1 MLLSYQRA
9 GLYLMAAAAIGL
21 AVLVFSQTAD
31 ATETAQAATSALKLQ
46 IDTDCKAG
54 DATFK
59 VQNTGDAWPKS
70 STFSIYRILG
80 EGKGHAVAAAG
91 RRHEVRKGLDDS
103 PVDGATDPERRTGTH
118 TARIGEFGVHHDPRR
133 NDGTNGAVK
142 PRVLGHA

>member
-31 ATETAQAATSALKLQ
+31 ATEAAQAATSALKLQ

-80 EGKGHAVAAAG
+80 EGKGHVISKHRMRLNSGQRASFRIKASKNTTG
-91 RRHEVRKGLDDS
+91 RLGIS
-103 PVDGATDPERRTGTH
+103 IDPSWYQRDRRLN
-118 TARIGEFGVHHDPRR
+118 AKLECR
-133 NDGTNGAVK
+133 
-142 PRVLGHA
+142 

>member
-31 ATETAQAATSALKLQ
+31 ATEAAQATTSALKLQ

-80 EGKGHAVAAAG
+80 EGKGHVISKHRMRLNSDQRASFRIKASKNTTG
-91 RRHEVRKGLDDS
+91 RLGIS
-103 PVDGATDPERRTGTH
+103 IDPSWYQRDRRLN
-118 TARIGEFGVHHDPRR
+118 AKLECR
-133 NDGTNGAVK
+133 
-142 PRVLGHA
+142 

>member
-80 EGKGHAVAAAG
+80 EGKGHVISKRRMRLNSGQRASFRIKASKNTTG
-91 RRHEVRKGLDDS
+91 RLGISIDPSWYQRDRRLD
-103 PVDGATDPERRTGTH
+103 AKLECR
-118 TARIGEFGVHHDPRR
+118 
-133 NDGTNGAVK
+133 
-142 PRVLGHA
+142 

>member
-21 AVLVFSQTAD
+21 AVLVFIQTAD

-80 EGKGHAVAAAG
+80 EGKGHVISKRRMRLNSGQRASFRIKASKNTTG
-91 RRHEVRKGLDDS
+91 RLGISIDPSWHHRDRRLD
-103 PVDGATDPERRTGTH
+103 AKLECR
-118 TARIGEFGVHHDPRR
+118 
-133 NDGTNGAVK
+133 
-142 PRVLGHA
+142 

>member
-59 VQNTGDAWPKS
+59 VQNTGDPWPKS

-80 EGKGHAVAAAG
+80 EGKGHVISKRRMRLNSGQRASFRIKASKNTTG
-91 RRHEVRKGLDDS
+91 RLGISIDPSWYHRDRRLD
-103 PVDGATDPERRTGTH
+103 AKLECR
-118 TARIGEFGVHHDPRR
+118 
-133 NDGTNGAVK
+133 
-142 PRVLGHA
+142 